1 MESTIV
7 DQAIVTI
14 RVISWVAIIIVM
26 GLIFTIIG
34 ASIYESLGSLH

>member
-26 GLIFTIIG
+26 GLICTIIG

>member
-26 GLIFTIIG
+26 GLILTIIG